1 MKGNLYK
8 YFETESD
15 SGFCDDISVILI
27 AKTKGSNPI

>member
-8 YFETESD
+8 HFEAESE
-15 SGFCDDISVILI
+15 SVFCDDISVILI